1 MIKSENAGSAVISGG
16 VIVAAGGP
24 ADTLASLPPGKQ
36 HVVRSGVTIPTGKAG
51 TLYLKYGPGTV
62 PHQVSVRITDLVN
75 TWTRRVTLNITGP
88 GDYRVG
94 ARVNRV
100 VALETTVDPKGT
112 LDVNL
117 QWRAVL
123 AKDGDLN
130 LLGTID
136 LSHGD
141 AKPGDVLYVRT
152 DALGKVRTDTPVGY
166 AYGARVVSAKDGT
179 ARPFQEGDE
188 GDAIGT
194 FHSLEGTETEAY
206 AVVFVRPQR
215 S

>member
-1 MIKSENAGSAVISGG
+1 MIKSENAGSAVIGGG

-24 ADTLASLPPGKQ
+24 ADTLVSLPPGKQ
-36 HVVRSGVTIPTGKAG
+36 HVIRSGVAIPTGRAG
-51 TLYLKYGPGTV
+51 TLLLKYGPGTV

-75 TWTRRVTLNITGP
+75 TWTRRVTLAITGP
-88 GDYRVG
+88 GEYRV
-94 ARVNRV
+94 APRVNRV

-112 LDVNL
+112 LDVML

-136 LSHGD
+136 LRNAE
-141 AKPGDVLYVRT
+141 AKKGEELYVRT
-152 DALGKVRTDTPVGY
+152 DALAKVRTDMAVGY
-166 AYGARVVSAKDGT
+166 AYGARVVSAKAGK
-179 ARPFQEGDE
+179 ARPFAEGDE
-188 GDAIGT
+188 GDSIGT
-194 FHSLEGTETEAY
+194 FHSLEGSETDPY
-206 AVVFVRPQR
+206 VVLIVRPQR